1 MNDGISKEDFKNSH
15 IKETDEALM
24 CGDNVLV
31 WKNEKEGLTKG
42 ARLICEKYKI
52 KSVLE
57 GGFGLGYTATQFQDC
72 NVKKHVIIEAHPE
85 IFKRA
90 AEWAKDYPNVILIND
105 FFQDYKTEEK
115 FDLVYDD
122 RMDMVFENDE
132 FIKSDEKLRDWL
144 KSYCKKGGIVAGY
157 ARQLME
163 IPEFDDGF
171 FFEIDD
177 KKFRQPIMKN
187 GK

>member
-1 MNDGISKEDFKNSH
+1 MISKEEFRKGKISMNAGTLMLNNKYDLMHESEKKD
-15 IKETDEALM
+15 IKQSIID
-24 CGDNVLV
+24 
-31 WKNEKEGLTKG
+31 
-42 ARLICEKYKI
+42 ICKKH
-52 KSVLE
+52 KPKRVLE
-57 GGFGLGYTATQFQDC
+57 IGFGLGYTATQFQDC

-132 FIKSDEKLRDWL
+132 FIKSDEKLRRWL
-144 KSYCKKGGIVAGY
+144 KSYCKKGGVVAGY